1 MSVVSTRVVLV
12 YGGVSFFSLLR
23 LQMILF
29 QYCYSRL
36 WICEHCNQVV
46 DTKQVEGLLDEAKKT
61 LSSLN
66 EDLYE
71 IQQWIDKYSTLL
83 NSKHWIVLD
92 AKQILAG
99 LLKIQCGSDKGT
111 SMKLLKKKLEL
122 YEELVPIIKTLRPG
136 LSKMLGNTTFLVR

>member
-1 MSVVSTRVVLV
+1 M
-12 YGGVSFFSLLR
+12 
-23 LQMILF
+23 
-29 QYCYSRL
+29 
-36 WICEHCNQVV
+36 
-46 DTKQVEGLLDEAKKT
+46 EGLLDEAKKT

-99 LLKIQCGSDKGT
+99 LLKIQCGSDKGA

-136 LSKMLGNTTFLVR
+136 LSKMLGNTTLFVR